1 MIVHLEQNSSEKNIL
16 DFNILE
22 MTIQEIKRQLTLAT
36 VLNHYSIKVDKNG
49 RALCPWHD
57 DKTPSLQVYLNT
69 NSWTCFSSKCN
80 AGSGDQIDMIRLME
94 KCTEH
99 EAILKAK
106 VMCGH
111 QIISKH
117 SGEAKTNPTTEGK
130 INVSDRVQL
139 LGRSFAF
146 FAAGLKHTAIAKSY
160 LSKRGIEGI
169 EAGFNGGRFHYR
181 GNITEA
187 EHEQW
192 IDLGMMKQRGK
203 GYQSWAKDCIIFP
216 LKNKKDQIVSFYGR
230 SVNDGNPET
239 RHFYLRQRQGLYPC
253 HPKSGVKRLILTES
267 IIDAASLITAGLQD
281 EDGNKINEGRLGL
294 LACYGTNGLTSEHIE
309 SLSELPTLQEVIF
322 FFDGDA
328 AGIEA
333 VDKHSKQLA
342 GLHRN
347 LIISKVET
355 PEGEDINSLHLSHES
370 ALFQHLIEN
379 RTVIQVAE
387 GKGLFSFNGKASA
400 ENEQANPMI
409 SSRIDTKDSEHII
422 YETDALRIHVWGGIE
437 SSNLA
442 RLKVSI
448 HVEIR
453 DGSYKSFR
461 DEVNLYS
468 YAQVKRITRHISESL
483 EISTTYVSQVISQ
496 LTKELEDYRQSLT
509 SNRTEE
515 KQAKRVSVSTEDKK
529 VAMKLLKSPRL
540 MRKTLDMIGQA
551 GLVGQQKNGM
561 LLFLLYL
568 TRYFDEPLHAILFG
582 KSGSGKTYTQTVV
595 ANCVPDEDIYITTG
609 MTENTLYYS
618 PKGFWKHKVLMIEDL
633 EGVYQAFLPLREL
646 MSKQEISKFT
656 TDKDSRGNNVQV
668 MLKVE
673 GPICVSGATTK
684 EWIYEDNANRSFL
697 LVIGEDKNQE
707 ALVMNYQRKKYAG
720 LVDNTSQ
727 KVAQEILKN
736 MQRLLRKDLKVI
748 NPYAE
753 QLILPDKVF
762 KKLRT
767 NGHYLELIK
776 VITFYNQY
784 NKEVKKDR
792 QSGTDYIETSIE
804 DIRWANRLAKE
815 NLLRKSDE
823 LSGKLRQFFEI
834 IKEVVRAKPESERS
848 FYAKQI
854 RTLLRMNPMTVN
866 RHLRH
871 LEMRGYI
878 KQIGGNRKTG
888 YEYQVALW
896 NEYEELQ
903 KGIDL
908 LDENL
913 EKIAK
918 KATESE
924 QKAEK
929 VKSNSSVT
937 SV

>member
-1 MIVHLEQNSSEKNIL
+1 MCTFVTKSYLVKNF
-16 DFNILE
+16 DFNTLG
-22 MTIQEIKRQLTLAT
+22 MTIQEIKAALSLQT
-36 VLNHYSIKVDKNG
+36 VLDHYNIKVDRNG
-49 RALCPWHD
+49 RALCPWHN

-80 AGSGDQIDMIRLME
+80 TGSGDQIDMIRLME

-111 QIISKH
+111 QIITKH
-117 SGEAKTNPTTEGK
+117 NGQVKP
-130 INVSDRVQL
+130 IDVSNRVKL
-139 LGRSFAF
+139 LGRGFAF
-146 FAAGLKHTAIAKSY
+146 FAAGLKHTALAKEY
-160 LSKRGIEGI
+160 LEKRGIEGI

-181 GNITEA
+181 GNITKA
-187 EHEQW
+187 EHQQW

-216 LKNKKDQIVSFYGR
+216 LKNKKGQVVSFYGR
-230 SVNDGNPET
+230 SVYDDNPDA
-239 RHFYLRQRQGLYPC
+239 RHFYLRDRQGLYPYY
-253 HPKSGVKRLILTES
+253 PRPGVKQLILTEAV
-267 IIDAASLITAGLQD
+267 IDAASLQVAGIT
-281 EDGNKINEGRLGL
+281 NNELDV
-294 LACYGTNGLTSEHIE
+294 LACYGTEGMTKEHIE
-309 SLSELPTLQEVIF
+309 AIMQHTDLQEVIF
-322 FFDGDA
+322 FMDGDQ
-328 AGIEA
+328 AGLEA

-342 GLHRN
+342 GLSRN

-355 PEGEDINSLHLSHES
+355 PEGEDINSLHVGHDAEIFSY
-370 ALFQHLIEN
+370 LIEN
-379 RTVIQVAE
+379 RTVLQVAE
-387 GKGLFSFNGKASA
+387 GKGLFSFNGSST
-400 ENEQANPMI
+400 ENSNGESKEI
-409 SSRIDTKDSEHII
+409 SSRLDTKDPEHII

-442 RLKVSI
+442 RLKISI

-453 DGSYKSFR
+453 DGSYKNFR

-468 YAQVKRITRHISESL
+468 YAQVKRVTRHISEAL

-496 LTKELEDYRQSLT
+496 MTKELEDYRQSLT

-515 KQAKRVSVSTEDKK
+515 KLTQRVTISSDDKK
-529 VAMKLLKSPRL
+529 VAMKLLKSRKL
-540 MRKTLDMIGQA
+540 MRKTLDLISEA

-582 KSGSGKTYTQTVV
+582 KSGSGKTYTQTVI
-595 ANCVPDEDIYITTG
+595 ASCVPDEDIYITTG

-618 PKGFWKHKVLMIEDL
+618 PIGFWKHKVLMIEDL

-668 MLKVE
+668 KLEVK

-707 ALVMNYQRKKYAG
+707 ELVMKYQRKKYAG
-720 LVDNTSQ
+720 LVDKTSQ
-727 KVAQEILKN
+727 KEAQEVLKN
-736 MQRLLRKDLKVI
+736 MQRLLRKDIRVI

-767 NGHYLELIK
+767 NSHYLELIK
-776 VITFYNQY
+776 VISFYNQY
-784 NKEVKKDR
+784 SKEIKTNDR
-792 QSGTDYIETSIE
+792 GEKYIETSIE

-823 LSGKLRQFFEI
+823 LNGKLRQFFEI
-834 IKEVVRAKPESERS
+834 IKEVVRAKPESEKS

-878 KQIGGNRKTG
+878 KQVGGNRKIG
-888 YEYQVALW
+888 YEYQIELW

-903 KGIDL
+903 KGIDVM
-908 LDENL
+908 DENL
-913 EKIAK
+913 RKI
-918 KATESE
+918 EE
-924 QKAEK
+924 
-929 VKSNSSVT
+929 NLSVT
-937 SV
+937 PV